1 MSKYGKR
8 ILAAGMCASMAMGL
22 LTGCSSS
29 NDEVVAKMGDTK
41 LTLGEANFMLR
52 YSQAQ
57 TQSYLGAMFGEG
69 TNVFQQ
75 DLTGSGQAYGET
87 VKESVLNDLK
97 DMTILEQHMSDYNV
111 ELTDEDKAAIEEAA
125 KQFIADNS
133 KDVLKEMSATE
144 ETVSRIL
151 TLYTIQSK
159 METAIEADVDTEVS
173 DEEAAQKTIQY
184 AYFTIPETES
194 ETEDATE
201 ATSADES
208 ASETETETEAT
219 SKSETVAET
228 ETEATSE
235 TEAASEAASEETS
248 EDTTESETEESAEK
262 KETRETV
269 QGIIDAVQGGETLE
283 DAGMLC
289 LKAGMDM
296 ELPNPSGFGEK
307 FLEKFRTG
315 KADISVLNRAVLRVL
330 TAKFRMGLFEHPF
343 SLHGEELK
351 GVFSQKTD
359 REVSLQ
365 SAKESLVLL
374 KNNGVLPIGSDV
386 KKIAVIG
393 PHADCARK
401 FFGGYT
407 HMCMMES
414 TYAIANSIAGV
425 SGVKVAKPEEIKTV
439 PGTNIQSDETEEFD
453 QILRRQKPD
462 CRSLLE
468 ELREKLPDV
477 EVSYSY
483 GYYIAG
489 EDESHFEEALEKIK
503 EADLV
508 ILTLGGKHGTCSMSS
523 MGEGV
528 DGSNIN
534 LPKGQD
540 EFIKR
545 AAAFGKPMVG
555 VHFDGRPISSDIA
568 DKYLDGILEAWSPA
582 ETGAEAVVSVLL
594 GEYNPGGKM
603 PVTTAYHAGQI
614 PVYYNHQYNS
624 CWDQVGS
631 IGFANYVDLPHTPR
645 YCFGH
650 GLSYTQFSY
659 SKKEIGPFETIE
671 IRVDVENVGS
681 RAGDEVVQL
690 YLRDLYASMARPVK
704 ELAGFKRITLEPGEK
719 QTVIF
724 EVKASQMAFLD
735 MNMQWKV
742 EKGTFLVEVGS
753 SSQDIRLK
761 DEYKVTED
769 GWLEGTDRGFYAK
782 AYKEADRT

>member
-184 AYFTIPETES
+184 VYFTIPETES

-208 ASETETETEAT
+208 ASETETGTEAVSETETETEAT
-219 SKSETVAET
+219 SESETVAET

-283 DAGMLC
+283 DAV
-289 LKAGMDM
+289 KA
-296 ELPNPSGFGEK
+296 
-307 FLEKFRTG
+307 
-315 KADISVLNRAVLRVL
+315 ADESKSL
-330 TAKFRMGLFEHPF
+330 T
-343 SLHGEELK
+343 
-351 GVFSQKTD
+351 
-359 REVSLQ
+359 
-365 SAKESLVLL
+365 
-374 KNNGVLPIGSDV
+374 
-386 KKIAVIG
+386 
-393 PHADCARK
+393 
-401 FFGGYT
+401 
-407 HMCMMES
+407 
-414 TYAIANSIAGV
+414 
-425 SGVKVAKPEEIKTV
+425 
-439 PGTNIQSDETEEFD
+439 
-453 QILRRQKPD
+453 
-462 CRSLLE
+462 
-468 ELREKLPDV
+468 
-477 EVSYSY
+477 SYSY
-483 GYYIAG
+483 GADEETLNENLKNAADALSDGEIASEPVEG
-489 EDESHFEEALEKIK
+489 ENGFYVVQMVSTFDRDATDQKKEEIIKDRKKELYDNKIAEWDTESFDINEKVWDKVTFEEIFTLKQEETESETGTESAS
-503 EADLV
+503 EASTDTEG
-508 ILTLGGKHGTCSMSS
+508 ISEAESASET
-523 MGEGV
+523 EGV
-528 DGSNIN
+528 T
-534 LPKGQD
+534 
-540 EFIKR
+540 E
-545 AAAFGKPMVG
+545 AASETESVAEETESE
-555 VHFDGRPISSDIA
+555 IQS
-568 DKYLDGILEAWSPA
+568 EA
-582 ETGAEAVVSVLL
+582 E
-594 GEYNPGGKM
+594 
-603 PVTTAYHAGQI
+603 
-614 PVYYNHQYNS
+614 
-624 CWDQVGS
+624 
-631 IGFANYVDLPHTPR
+631 
-645 YCFGH
+645 
-650 GLSYTQFSY
+650 
-659 SKKEIGPFETIE
+659 
-671 IRVDVENVGS
+671 
-681 RAGDEVVQL
+681 
-690 YLRDLYASMARPVK
+690 
-704 ELAGFKRITLEPGEK
+704 
-719 QTVIF
+719 
-724 EVKASQMAFLD
+724 
-735 MNMQWKV
+735 
-742 EKGTFLVEVGS
+742 
-753 SSQDIRLK
+753 
-761 DEYKVTED
+761 
-769 GWLEGTDRGFYAK
+769 
-782 AYKEADRT
+782 

>member
-208 ASETETETEAT
+208 ASETETGTEAVSETETETEAT
-219 SKSETVAET
+219 SESETVAET

-283 DAGMLC
+283 DAV
-289 LKAGMDM
+289 KA
-296 ELPNPSGFGEK
+296 
-307 FLEKFRTG
+307 
-315 KADISVLNRAVLRVL
+315 ADESKSL
-330 TAKFRMGLFEHPF
+330 T
-343 SLHGEELK
+343 
-351 GVFSQKTD
+351 
-359 REVSLQ
+359 
-365 SAKESLVLL
+365 
-374 KNNGVLPIGSDV
+374 
-386 KKIAVIG
+386 
-393 PHADCARK
+393 
-401 FFGGYT
+401 
-407 HMCMMES
+407 
-414 TYAIANSIAGV
+414 
-425 SGVKVAKPEEIKTV
+425 
-439 PGTNIQSDETEEFD
+439 
-453 QILRRQKPD
+453 
-462 CRSLLE
+462 
-468 ELREKLPDV
+468 
-477 EVSYSY
+477 SYSY
-483 GYYIAG
+483 GADEETLNENLKNAADALSDGEIASEPVEG
-489 EDESHFEEALEKIK
+489 ENGFYVVQMVSTFDRDATDQKKEEIIKDRKKELYDNKIAEWDTESFDINEKVWDKVTFEDIFTLKQEETESETGTESASEASTDTEGIS
-503 EADLV
+503 EAESASE
-508 ILTLGGKHGTCSMSS
+508 T
-523 MGEGV
+523 EGV
-528 DGSNIN
+528 T
-534 LPKGQD
+534 
-540 EFIKR
+540 E
-545 AAAFGKPMVG
+545 AASETESVAEETESE
-555 VHFDGRPISSDIA
+555 IQS
-568 DKYLDGILEAWSPA
+568 EA
-582 ETGAEAVVSVLL
+582 E
-594 GEYNPGGKM
+594 
-603 PVTTAYHAGQI
+603 
-614 PVYYNHQYNS
+614 
-624 CWDQVGS
+624 
-631 IGFANYVDLPHTPR
+631 
-645 YCFGH
+645 
-650 GLSYTQFSY
+650 
-659 SKKEIGPFETIE
+659 
-671 IRVDVENVGS
+671 
-681 RAGDEVVQL
+681 
-690 YLRDLYASMARPVK
+690 
-704 ELAGFKRITLEPGEK
+704 
-719 QTVIF
+719 
-724 EVKASQMAFLD
+724 
-735 MNMQWKV
+735 
-742 EKGTFLVEVGS
+742 
-753 SSQDIRLK
+753 
-761 DEYKVTED
+761 
-769 GWLEGTDRGFYAK
+769 
-782 AYKEADRT
+782 

>member
-208 ASETETETEAT
+208 ASETETGTEAV
-219 SKSETVAET
+219 SETET

-283 DAGMLC
+283 DAV
-289 LKAGMDM
+289 KA
-296 ELPNPSGFGEK
+296 
-307 FLEKFRTG
+307 
-315 KADISVLNRAVLRVL
+315 ADESKSL
-330 TAKFRMGLFEHPF
+330 T
-343 SLHGEELK
+343 
-351 GVFSQKTD
+351 
-359 REVSLQ
+359 
-365 SAKESLVLL
+365 
-374 KNNGVLPIGSDV
+374 
-386 KKIAVIG
+386 
-393 PHADCARK
+393 
-401 FFGGYT
+401 
-407 HMCMMES
+407 
-414 TYAIANSIAGV
+414 
-425 SGVKVAKPEEIKTV
+425 
-439 PGTNIQSDETEEFD
+439 
-453 QILRRQKPD
+453 
-462 CRSLLE
+462 
-468 ELREKLPDV
+468 
-477 EVSYSY
+477 SYSY
-483 GYYIAG
+483 GADEETLNENLKNAADALSDGEIASEPVEG
-489 EDESHFEEALEKIK
+489 ENGFYVVQMVSTFDRDATDQKKEEIIKDRKKELYDNKIAEWDTESFDINEKVWDKVTFEEIFTLKQEETESETGTESAS
-503 EADLV
+503 EASTDTEG
-508 ILTLGGKHGTCSMSS
+508 ICEAESASET
-523 MGEGV
+523 EGV
-528 DGSNIN
+528 T
-534 LPKGQD
+534 
-540 EFIKR
+540 E
-545 AAAFGKPMVG
+545 AASETESVAEETESE
-555 VHFDGRPISSDIA
+555 IQS
-568 DKYLDGILEAWSPA
+568 EA
-582 ETGAEAVVSVLL
+582 E
-594 GEYNPGGKM
+594 
-603 PVTTAYHAGQI
+603 
-614 PVYYNHQYNS
+614 
-624 CWDQVGS
+624 
-631 IGFANYVDLPHTPR
+631 
-645 YCFGH
+645 
-650 GLSYTQFSY
+650 
-659 SKKEIGPFETIE
+659 
-671 IRVDVENVGS
+671 
-681 RAGDEVVQL
+681 
-690 YLRDLYASMARPVK
+690 
-704 ELAGFKRITLEPGEK
+704 
-719 QTVIF
+719 
-724 EVKASQMAFLD
+724 
-735 MNMQWKV
+735 
-742 EKGTFLVEVGS
+742 
-753 SSQDIRLK
+753 
-761 DEYKVTED
+761 
-769 GWLEGTDRGFYAK
+769 
-782 AYKEADRT
+782 

>member
-201 ATSADES
+201 AASEGES
-208 ASETETETEAT
+208 ETTTEAASETETGTEAVSETETETEAA
-219 SKSETVAET
+219 SESDTVAET

-283 DAGMLC
+283 DAV
-289 LKAGMDM
+289 KA
-296 ELPNPSGFGEK
+296 
-307 FLEKFRTG
+307 
-315 KADISVLNRAVLRVL
+315 ADESKSL
-330 TAKFRMGLFEHPF
+330 T
-343 SLHGEELK
+343 
-351 GVFSQKTD
+351 
-359 REVSLQ
+359 
-365 SAKESLVLL
+365 
-374 KNNGVLPIGSDV
+374 
-386 KKIAVIG
+386 
-393 PHADCARK
+393 
-401 FFGGYT
+401 
-407 HMCMMES
+407 
-414 TYAIANSIAGV
+414 
-425 SGVKVAKPEEIKTV
+425 
-439 PGTNIQSDETEEFD
+439 
-453 QILRRQKPD
+453 
-462 CRSLLE
+462 
-468 ELREKLPDV
+468 
-477 EVSYSY
+477 SYSY
-483 GYYIAG
+483 GADEETLNENLKNAADTLSDGEIASEPVEG
-489 EDESHFEEALEKIK
+489 ENGFYVVQMVSTFDRDATDQKKEEIIKDRKKELYDNKIAEWDTESFDINEKVWDKVTFDDIFTLKQEETESETGTESAS
-503 EADLV
+503 EASTDTEG
-508 ILTLGGKHGTCSMSS
+508 ISEAESASET
-523 MGEGV
+523 EGV
-528 DGSNIN
+528 T
-534 LPKGQD
+534 
-540 EFIKR
+540 E
-545 AAAFGKPMVG
+545 AASETESAAEETESE
-555 VHFDGRPISSDIA
+555 IQS
-568 DKYLDGILEAWSPA
+568 EA
-582 ETGAEAVVSVLL
+582 E
-594 GEYNPGGKM
+594 
-603 PVTTAYHAGQI
+603 
-614 PVYYNHQYNS
+614 
-624 CWDQVGS
+624 
-631 IGFANYVDLPHTPR
+631 
-645 YCFGH
+645 
-650 GLSYTQFSY
+650 
-659 SKKEIGPFETIE
+659 
-671 IRVDVENVGS
+671 
-681 RAGDEVVQL
+681 
-690 YLRDLYASMARPVK
+690 
-704 ELAGFKRITLEPGEK
+704 
-719 QTVIF
+719 
-724 EVKASQMAFLD
+724 
-735 MNMQWKV
+735 
-742 EKGTFLVEVGS
+742 
-753 SSQDIRLK
+753 
-761 DEYKVTED
+761 
-769 GWLEGTDRGFYAK
+769 
-782 AYKEADRT
+782 

>member
-208 ASETETETEAT
+208 ASETETGTEAVSETETETEAVSETETETEAT
-219 SKSETVAET
+219 SESETVAET

-283 DAGMLC
+283 DAV
-289 LKAGMDM
+289 KA
-296 ELPNPSGFGEK
+296 
-307 FLEKFRTG
+307 
-315 KADISVLNRAVLRVL
+315 ADESKSL
-330 TAKFRMGLFEHPF
+330 T
-343 SLHGEELK
+343 
-351 GVFSQKTD
+351 
-359 REVSLQ
+359 
-365 SAKESLVLL
+365 
-374 KNNGVLPIGSDV
+374 
-386 KKIAVIG
+386 
-393 PHADCARK
+393 
-401 FFGGYT
+401 
-407 HMCMMES
+407 
-414 TYAIANSIAGV
+414 
-425 SGVKVAKPEEIKTV
+425 
-439 PGTNIQSDETEEFD
+439 
-453 QILRRQKPD
+453 
-462 CRSLLE
+462 
-468 ELREKLPDV
+468 
-477 EVSYSY
+477 SYSY
-483 GYYIAG
+483 GADEETLNENLKNAADALSDGEIASEPVEG
-489 EDESHFEEALEKIK
+489 ENGFYVVQMVSTFDRDATDQKKEEIIKDRKKELYDNKIAEWDTESFDINEKVWDKVTFEEIFTLKQEETESETGTESAS
-503 EADLV
+503 EASTDTEG
-508 ILTLGGKHGTCSMSS
+508 ISEAESASET
-523 MGEGV
+523 EGV
-528 DGSNIN
+528 T
-534 LPKGQD
+534 
-540 EFIKR
+540 E
-545 AAAFGKPMVG
+545 AASETESVAEETESE
-555 VHFDGRPISSDIA
+555 IQS
-568 DKYLDGILEAWSPA
+568 EA
-582 ETGAEAVVSVLL
+582 E
-594 GEYNPGGKM
+594 
-603 PVTTAYHAGQI
+603 
-614 PVYYNHQYNS
+614 
-624 CWDQVGS
+624 
-631 IGFANYVDLPHTPR
+631 
-645 YCFGH
+645 
-650 GLSYTQFSY
+650 
-659 SKKEIGPFETIE
+659 
-671 IRVDVENVGS
+671 
-681 RAGDEVVQL
+681 
-690 YLRDLYASMARPVK
+690 
-704 ELAGFKRITLEPGEK
+704 
-719 QTVIF
+719 
-724 EVKASQMAFLD
+724 
-735 MNMQWKV
+735 
-742 EKGTFLVEVGS
+742 
-753 SSQDIRLK
+753 
-761 DEYKVTED
+761 
-769 GWLEGTDRGFYAK
+769 
-782 AYKEADRT
+782 